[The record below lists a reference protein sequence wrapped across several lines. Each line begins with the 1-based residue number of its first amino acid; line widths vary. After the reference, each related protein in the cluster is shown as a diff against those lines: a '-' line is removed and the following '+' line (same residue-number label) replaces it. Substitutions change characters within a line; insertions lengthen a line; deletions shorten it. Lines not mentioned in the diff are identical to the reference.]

1 MMWSFFFFFGSWLGE
16 DLMFFH
22 VFSWHPEEC
31 KEVLL
36 THNEKISKHVEKAQP
51 ERHMPKETHGRAHM
65 QIHIMKIDNVYLFMV
80 DL

>member
-1 MMWSFFFFFGSWLGE
+1 MFFFFRFVVGTRSE
-16 DLMFFH
+16 

-51 ERHMPKETHGRAHM
+51 ETHMPKETHGRAHM
-65 QIHIMKIDNVYLFMV
+65 QTSADPPDGGLVGES
-80 DL
+80 